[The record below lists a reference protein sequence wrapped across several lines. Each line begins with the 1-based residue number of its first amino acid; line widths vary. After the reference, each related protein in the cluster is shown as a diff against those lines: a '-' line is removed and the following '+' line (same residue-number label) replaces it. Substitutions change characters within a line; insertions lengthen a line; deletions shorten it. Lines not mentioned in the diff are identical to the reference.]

1 MTQAKRALVAI
12 RTYLGNESAAG
23 SHAKRAQ
30 VWSNVIRVAEGYD
43 EEASGEADPSH
54 ENEIAVFIDQSKLWW
69 NHSLQ
74 QWEAE

>member
-1 MTQAKRALVAI
+1 MTQAKQTLVAI
-12 RTYLGNESAAG
+12 HTYLGNGPTTESDAT
-23 SHAKRAQ
+23 RAQ

-54 ENEIAVFIDQSKLWW
+54 ANEIAVFTDNSKLWW
-69 NHSLQ
+69 NHSLN